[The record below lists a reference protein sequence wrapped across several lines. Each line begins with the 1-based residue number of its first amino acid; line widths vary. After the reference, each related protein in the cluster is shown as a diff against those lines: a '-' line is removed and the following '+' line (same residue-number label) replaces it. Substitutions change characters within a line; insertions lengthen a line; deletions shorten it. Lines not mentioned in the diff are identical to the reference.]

1 MSVHHWLCGFA
12 LIATGTCCLADEP
25 VKEPVLGRAEP
36 IGILTVEVIH
46 TQSTGHASHSAKALT
61 TAEKA
66 VVQRMIPGL
75 LPVNPAVVQV
85 GGSIAVVSQTA
96 PSGTAAP
103 QPTGIIQRHLQQT
116 VHLLH
121 AAGLA
126 EDAMQVNA
134 ILIGAES
141 KLNEFEAR
149 HRDRLALAMKRA
161 ELEKLIR
168 DIEHLNSRIASAS
181 EPSIDSDSEDE
192 PVILPVDFQV
202 PSVGSSLRPQ

>member
-1 MSVHHWLCGFA
+1 MSVRHWLCGFT
-12 LIATGTCCLADEP
+12 LIASGTWCLADEP
-25 VKEPVLGRAEP
+25 AKEPVLGRAEP
-36 IGILTVEVIH
+36 IGILTVEIVH
-46 TQSTGHASHSAKALT
+46 VQSPGHATHSAKALT
-61 TAEKA
+61 AAEKA
-66 VVQRMIPGL
+66 VVQCMIPGL

-96 PSGTAAP
+96 SSGAAAP
-103 QPTGIIQRHLQQT
+103 QPTGIIQRHLQQA
-116 VHLLH
+116 VHLLD

-126 EDAMQVNA
+126 EDAMKVNA

-181 EPSIDSDSEDE
+181 EPLNGSEDE